1 MRAFALATV
10 AVMTVAMPVA
20 HAQSKGKSA
29 NTVVF
34 GEEVIAGRAQAPQVS
49 FIVPRSSKINLDVD
63 IRRFKPQ
70 FSLKNQELMEK
81 YPDLFEMK

>member
-1 MRAFALATV
+1 
-10 AVMTVAMPVA
+10 MTAGQPVA
-20 HAQSKGKSA
+20 YAQSKKAA

-70 FSLKNQELMEK
+70 FSQKNQELMEK
-81 YPDLFEMK
+81 NPELFEIK